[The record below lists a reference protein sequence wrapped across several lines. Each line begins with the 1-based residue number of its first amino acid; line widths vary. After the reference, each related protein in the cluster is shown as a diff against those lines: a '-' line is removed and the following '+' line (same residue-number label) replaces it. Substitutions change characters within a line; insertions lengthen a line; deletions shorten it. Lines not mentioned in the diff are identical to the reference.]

1 MGLNDESG
9 PQRDLPAA
17 YRSPFLALGE
27 DLRAVLAT
35 LKLRGR
41 ELWRRNREGDLPLPR
56 FWPQRLGPLFWPL
69 LLALALVTVPALSI
83 GISLLG
89 APRPATPS
97 PSLPSPSQPSPSQPS
112 PSQPSPS
119 LPLVEAAQSLPTDV
133 PASPDPSPLE
143 LDPLLELI
151 SQQDPWHL
159 IARMHPLPASSRLEL
174 QLTDAFAE
182 LPQEQRLQEA
192 ERWLERSLELGYEQL
207 VLVDAAGRPLGRQA
221 RVGSGM
227 ILLNAAV
234 PS

>member
-89 APRPATPS
+89 AHRPATPS
-97 PSLPSPSQPSPSQPS
+97 PSQPSPSLPSPSQPS

>member
-1 MGLNDESG
+1 MGLNDEPG

-17 YRSPFLALGE
+17 YRSPFKALGE

-56 FWPQRLGPLFWPL
+56 FWPEKLGPLFWPL
-69 LLALALVTVPALSI
+69 LLALALATVPALSI
-83 GISLLG
+83 GIRLLE
-89 APRPATPS
+89 AHRPVTHPPGLPS
-97 PSLPSPSQPSPSQPS
+97 QSLPSPSQPPE
-112 PSQPSPS
+112 S
-119 LPLVEAAQSLPTDV
+119 LPPIEAPQSLPSEL
-133 PASPDPSPLE
+133 PAAPEPAPLE
-143 LDPLLELI
+143 LDPLLALI
-151 SQQDPWHL
+151 SQQDPRHL
-159 IARMHPLPASSRLEL
+159 IARVHPLPASSRLEL
-174 QLTDAFAE
+174 QISDAFAE
-182 LPQEQRLQEA
+182 LSPEQRLLEA

-207 VLVDAAGRPLGRQA
+207 VLVDGAGRPLGRQA

>member
-97 PSLPSPSQPSPSQPS
+97 PSLPSPSQPS

>member
-97 PSLPSPSQPSPSQPS
+97 PSPPSPSLPSPSQPS

>member
-1 MGLNDESG
+1 
-9 PQRDLPAA
+9 
-17 YRSPFLALGE
+17 
-27 DLRAVLAT
+27 
-35 LKLRGR
+35 
-41 ELWRRNREGDLPLPR
+41 
-56 FWPQRLGPLFWPL
+56 
-69 LLALALVTVPALSI
+69 
-83 GISLLG
+83 
-89 APRPATPS
+89 
-97 PSLPSPSQPSPSQPS
+97 
-112 PSQPSPS
+112 
-119 LPLVEAAQSLPTDV
+119 VEAAQSLPTDV